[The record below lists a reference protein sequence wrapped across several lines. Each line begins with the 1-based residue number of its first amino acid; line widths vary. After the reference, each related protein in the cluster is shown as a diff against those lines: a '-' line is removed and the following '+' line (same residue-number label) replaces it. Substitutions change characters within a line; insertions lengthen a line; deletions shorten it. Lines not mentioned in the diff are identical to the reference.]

1 MSNIPLPWLISL
13 ICVTG
18 IIVLWQLWF
27 WIIIFFVSMT
37 ISKKKEYSKPSRFYN
52 WIFVLWYRY
61 MMIAGRLNVHVSGY
75 EKVPMG
81 QRFLLVSNHCSKF
94 DNFIQCA
101 VLKKTQIAYISK
113 PENFKIPMGGRFMR
127 RGLYLPIERD
137 NAKEGLKTIL
147 KAIDYIKDDKVSV
160 GIFPEGKRGTELQ
173 EFKPGAF
180 KIAEKARCPLVVCS
194 MKGTT
199 DIHKNW
205 PWKRTDVYMD
215 VLEVIN
221 PSVWN
226 DKTTVDVS
234 NYAHEIIYNDL
245 YNKSNQTKRGTV

>member
-1 MSNIPLPWLISL
+1 MSNIPLPWLIIL
-13 ICVTG
+13 LCVTG
-18 IIVLWQLWF
+18 IIILWQLWF
-27 WIIIFFVSMT
+27 WLIIFFVSMT
-37 ISKKKEYSKPSRFYN
+37 ISKKKEYSKPSKFYN

-75 EKVPMG
+75 EKVPLD

-147 KAIDYIKDDKVSV
+147 KAIDYIKDDKVFWTMSPSSFSRYAYMYV
-160 GIFPEGKRGTELQ
+160 FSDESSTSDFYGRRNVRPVITLKNTNIIDSGQGSINDPYIIKTE
-173 EFKPGAF
+173 
-180 KIAEKARCPLVVCS
+180 
-194 MKGTT
+194 
-199 DIHKNW
+199 
-205 PWKRTDVYMD
+205 
-215 VLEVIN
+215 
-221 PSVWN
+221 
-226 DKTTVDVS
+226 
-234 NYAHEIIYNDL
+234 
-245 YNKSNQTKRGTV
+245 